1 MTRTQTRYA
10 AVALAA
16 LLLSAPAARAQDE
29 TDEGMSMM
37 ERGAQMFFDGLR
49 SEMQP
54 ALDEL
59 RTMAEEMGPALRE
72 FVETMGPAL
81 AEVLGEVEDLSTY
94 HAPEMLPNGD
104 IIMRKKHAEDTPP
117 PEDGPSPL
125 PMQPLDEGEV
135 DL

>member
-1 MTRTQTRYA
+1 MA
-10 AVALAA
+10 AGILGAA
-16 LLLSAPAARAQDE
+16 LTLTAPAVTAQE
-29 TDEGMSMM
+29 QSGEGMSLM

-59 RTMAEEMGPALRE
+59 RAMAEEMGPALRE

-104 IIMRKKHAEDTPP
+104 IILRKKRPDDGDAPP
-117 PEDGPSPL
+117 ADGPDPL
-125 PMQPLDEGEV
+125 PMQPLDEGEIE
-135 DL
+135 L